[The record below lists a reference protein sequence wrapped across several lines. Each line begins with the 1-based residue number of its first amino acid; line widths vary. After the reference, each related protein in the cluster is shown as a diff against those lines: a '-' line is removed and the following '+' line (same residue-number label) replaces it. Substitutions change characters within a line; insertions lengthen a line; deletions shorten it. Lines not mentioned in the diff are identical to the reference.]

1 MSKKKKRKRKSEK
14 CELCWRCWA
23 HSSKNEESKSNNRHS
38 FSVGKWPLEGKTNW
52 QLKCENNCFEFEEEA
67 HTNCNGN
74 MFVGFVSIKWVQL
87 STTINYK
94 HSLKIQI
101 HMLISL
107 KLWI

>member
-1 MSKKKKRKRKSEK
+1 MSKKKEEEEK
-14 CELCWRCWA
+14 EWKMWTLLTCWA

-38 FSVGKWPLEGKTNW
+38 FSIGKWPLEGKTNW
-52 QLKCENNCFEFEEEA
+52 QLKCENNCFESEEEA

-87 STTINYK
+87 STINYK